1 MSYPDQR
8 RLTRSSTNRW
18 IAGVC
23 GGLAEF
29 TGLSP
34 RAIRLLFFLFGWFG
48 LGELVYIALWILLP
62 KE

>member
-1 MSYPDQR
+1 MSTTPN
-8 RLTRSSTNRW
+8 RLHRSTHDRW

-34 RAIRLLFFLFGWFG
+34 GAVRLLFFLFGWFG
-48 LGELVYIALWILLP
+48 IGELVYLALWIFLP
-62 KE
+62 KA

>member
-1 MSYPDQR
+1 MATTQ
-8 RLTRSSTNRW
+8 RLTRLRTNRW

-29 TGLSP
+29 TGLSVGT
-34 RAIRLLFFLFGWFG
+34 IRLLFFLFGWFG
-48 LGELVYIALWILLP
+48 IGELVYLALWIIMP